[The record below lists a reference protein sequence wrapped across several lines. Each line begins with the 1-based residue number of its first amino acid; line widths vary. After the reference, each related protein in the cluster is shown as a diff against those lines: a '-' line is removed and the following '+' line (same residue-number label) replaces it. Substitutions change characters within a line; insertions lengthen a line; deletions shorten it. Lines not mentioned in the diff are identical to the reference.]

1 MNLKGTYASRD
12 ELALL
17 LSTKL
22 RTALP
27 MIFFMIGYCGIFVL
41 VEKWNRLHYTV
52 IHMALDD
59 AIPFCEVF
67 IIPYMLWFLYVMA
80 FTIFILFADEDGF
93 RRVSTLLML
102 GMGLFLA
109 VSIVFPNI
117 HFLRPE
123 VMPRDNVF
131 TRLVQFIY
139 SSDTPTNLTP
149 SIHVYNSLA
158 IMIGTA
164 HTRIRPFD
172 RKLARILSYGLGFS
186 IILSTMFI
194 KQHSVSDV
202 LVAFALMAV
211 AYVAVYRFNF
221 TFYRR
226 RSRKS
231 AFRSVFNS

>member
-1 MNLKGTYASRD
+1 MNLKGSFASRD

-17 LSTKL
+17 LSEKL

-27 MIFFMIGYCGIFVL
+27 MIFFMIGYGGIFVL

-67 IIPYMLWFLYVMA
+67 IIPYMLWFVYVLA
-80 FTIFILFADEDGF
+80 FTIFILFADEEGY

-131 TRLVQFIY
+131 TRLV

-172 RKLARILSYGLGFS
+172 RKFARILSYGLGFS

-211 AYVAVYRFNF
+211 AYVAVYRFGF
-221 TFYRR
+221 SFYRR
-226 RSRKS
+226 RRKKS
-231 AFRSVFNS
+231 AYRSVFNS